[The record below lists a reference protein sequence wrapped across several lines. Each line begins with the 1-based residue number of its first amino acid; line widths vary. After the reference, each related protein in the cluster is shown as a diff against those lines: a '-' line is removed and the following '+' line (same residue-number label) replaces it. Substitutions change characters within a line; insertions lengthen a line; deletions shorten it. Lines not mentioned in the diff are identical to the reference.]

1 MWALGIGVWSSGSFV
16 RSCQGQKDQVVGWLC
31 AVRLSQRKIQSSWSR
46 KQSQEGRGQPSR
58 HGKKAERERTHG
70 EEVMGLKTSDQGRPE
85 GQQPVWT
92 VLISVSLG
100 APGCLTA
107 KGSGWMPGTLTC
119 SRGQSRWARG
129 RSLQRLVPV
138 LKHCP
143 LLPWWDEGPFTGTFH
158 HHHPRVS
165 RRKVLGETAFNSLC
179 SKARRSTITTA
190 PPSHVRVSVDCNGA
204 VGLFFMRITY
214 KHLVL

>member
-1 MWALGIGVWSSGSFV
+1 MNGPDLSVLGGTRLLDSQGVWMDAGHPHVLTRPVKVSSGKISAKTGTCAQALPSLALG
-16 RSCQGQKDQVVGWLC
+16 
-31 AVRLSQRKIQSSWSR
+31 
-46 KQSQEGRGQPSR
+46 
-58 HGKKAERERTHG
+58 
-70 EEVMGLKTSDQGRPE
+70 
-85 GQQPVWT
+85 
-92 VLISVSLG
+92 
-100 APGCLTA
+100 
-107 KGSGWMPGTLTC
+107 
-119 SRGQSRWARG
+119 
-129 RSLQRLVPV
+129 
-138 LKHCP
+138 
-143 LLPWWDEGPFTGTFH
+143 DEGPFTGTFH